1 MSEGS
6 LMLSQPGKRIKV
18 ILLTHS
24 IYCFVEHF
32 LIQYN
37 VLFAQALGA
46 SGTDIGLISLIGAL
60 VLFLT
65 SPYIGR
71 AVERRS
77 MKKIMLLGL
86 ICDIVA
92 ALFFIVANDWRLL
105 IPAFALLFILFR
117 QIAFADMIFVTFTP
131 PTMRA
136 TLMGLSRVLWNIMVF
151 LASPTA
157 ALIVTYFGGIN
168 EQGIRPLYYISLII
182 LFAIFL
188 ILYKELDDFYISD
201 NREESKQNYSL
212 FEDYQRLF
220 KTESHLKYWLLI
232 RLFRGGSMILMR
244 VFAPLWIVNIK
255 GATAIVLGTLSA
267 LSTIC
272 GLLIQVP
279 VGKLADKL
287 GRKKIFILLSTFHCI
302 GLIIL
307 ILAPTHEWLM
317 LASILGIG
325 VGGLEGGGVGG
336 AANAPLMVMWWEAV
350 PSASRGRL
358 YGLEGMIM
366 STARLFTMIGGIL
379 WDLDLK
385 VLVILIPLLTEILV
399 VIPFVCKLPDNPK
412 K

>member
-1 MSEGS
+1 
-6 LMLSQPGKRIKV
+6 MLGQLDKRTKV

-24 IYCFVEHF
+24 IYCFVEHS

-71 AVERRS
+71 AVERHS

-86 ICDIVA
+86 ICDMIA
-92 ALFFIVANDWRLL
+92 TLFFIVANDWRLL
-105 IPAFALLFILFR
+105 IPAFALFFILFR

-131 PTMRA
+131 PNRRA
-136 TLMGLSRVLWNIMVF
+136 TLMGFSRVLWNIMIF

-201 NREESKQNYSL
+201 NRGENEQNYSL
-212 FEDYQRLF
+212 FEGYQRLF

-232 RLFRGGSMILMR
+232 RLFRGGSMTLMR

-279 VGKLADKL
+279 VGKLADKF
-287 GRKKIFILLSTFHCI
+287 GRKKIFILFSTFHCI

-307 ILAPTHEWLM
+307 IFAPTYEWLM
-317 LASILGIG
+317 LASVLGIG

-385 VLVILIPLLTEILV
+385 ILVILIPVLTEILM
-399 VIPFVCKLPDNPK
+399 VIPLVYRLPEKPK
-412 K
+412 KP